1 MLYDTKI
8 GNIAKERISVL
19 RSTNNG
25 FIISEKDLKL
35 RGAGE
40 VLGTRQSGD
49 QYFKFLDLSIHE
61 NLIKIAD
68 QQAKM
73 IINKNIL
80 LSDSYGN
87 KLKTLLYMYDQNK
100 AINLIKSG

>member
-1 MLYDTKI
+1 
-8 GNIAKERISVL
+8 
-19 RSTNNG
+19 
-25 FIISEKDLKL
+25 
-35 RGAGE
+35 
-40 VLGTRQSGD
+40 
-49 QYFKFLDLSIHE
+49 
-61 NLIKIAD
+61 
-68 QQAKM
+68 M